1 MQIQLSVSASA
12 RAQAAPEPKS
22 KVKPRAN
29 VAAEMVGTKKMR
41 ARPTSAN
48 GLAPTA
54 MLDTLRGITGAEVK
68 RAQHKSIRNGY
79 CVNIEGVTRGKATA
93 LAQLLAGIRWPKR
106 KSGAALAVNSRN
118 ALVVESGGS
127 ARTVTVGPIVAVSYN
142 TNSKVPRVLHVIVKD
157 RRVAIDLF
165 DKASVEKLFALVE
178 GK

>member
-1 MQIQLSVSASA
+1 MQIQLSVTASA
-12 RAQAAPEPKS
+12 QAQAAPEPKS
-22 KVKPRAN
+22 KVKPRAKAAVEK
-29 VAAEMVGTKKMR
+29 VATKKMK
-41 ARPTSAN
+41 ARPSSAKD
-48 GLAPTA
+48 LVPTA
-54 MLDTLRGITGAEVK
+54 MLDTLLGIAGAEVK
-68 RAQHKSIRNGY
+68 RAQHKSIGKGY

-106 KSGAALAVNSRN
+106 KSGAALAVNSKN

-142 TNSKVPRVLHVIVKD
+142 ANSKVPRVLHVLVKD